1 MNAMLAGYM
10 FGIIGNTLSSG
21 LARPYCC
28 YWNLQTDEFRLLD
41 SGCLYDLL
49 EKYPD
54 LYENYLAEPEPG
66 RKKTLEDYF
75 IEYLIREKPE
85 LLKSVPRKA
94 GSGYNSRNHANDR
107 TGAETK
113 TKRITTGSGQRMKRN
128 KRLPIGKANRNTH
141 PRFRKSLSSAP
152 RTVSANP
159 FTAPSEPD
167 RTIRQDDSTKS
178 GNPVLRI
185 IMAKRRNSCKDIREP
200 AHSYPAFLSH
210 SLATVANL

>member
-66 RKKTLEDYF
+66 RKENARGLFHRILDTGKTGIAE
-75 IEYLIREKPE
+75 IRSPQ
-85 LLKSVPRKA
+85 
-94 GSGYNSRNHANDR
+94 G
-107 TGAETK
+107 
-113 TKRITTGSGQRMKRN
+113 
-128 KRLPIGKANRNTH
+128 
-141 PRFRKSLSSAP
+141 RFRL
-152 RTVSANP
+152 
-159 FTAPSEPD
+159 
-167 RTIRQDDSTKS
+167 Q
-178 GNPVLRI
+178 
-185 IMAKRRNSCKDIREP
+185 
-200 AHSYPAFLSH
+200 
-210 SLATVANL
+210 

>member
-94 GSGYNSRNHANDR
+94 GSGYNSRNPCER
-107 TGAETK
+107 
-113 TKRITTGSGQRMKRN
+113 
-128 KRLPIGKANRNTH
+128 
-141 PRFRKSLSSAP
+141 
-152 RTVSANP
+152 
-159 FTAPSEPD
+159 PD
-167 RTIRQDDSTKS
+167 R
-178 GNPVLRI
+178 
-185 IMAKRRNSCKDIREP
+185 RRNQNETDYNR
-200 AHSYPAFLSH
+200 
-210 SLATVANL
+210 

>member
-1 MNAMLAGYM
+1 MGPNLLVVGDSVYSNLTTVGVGKPSKRLRQVQRFGDRIFFLTWTKSQYMNAMLAGYM

-66 RKKTLEDYF
+66 RRKTLEDYF

-85 LLKSVPRKA
+85 LLKSV
-94 GSGYNSRNHANDR
+94 SLE
-107 TGAETK
+107 GAPVAED
-113 TKRITTGSGQRMKRN
+113 TTGQT
-128 KRLPIGKANRNTH
+128 L
-141 PRFRKSLSSAP
+141 
-152 RTVSANP
+152 
-159 FTAPSEPD
+159 
-167 RTIRQDDSTKS
+167 
-178 GNPVLRI
+178 
-185 IMAKRRNSCKDIREP
+185 
-200 AHSYPAFLSH
+200 
-210 SLATVANL
+210 